1 MVQLII
7 GTKSI
12 GKMEHVLKTYLWME
26 RNWLLKIAAH
36 TDSSPF
42 LNAKY
47 IKQYRY
53 FNFKNVSITILKPI
67 WCSVHRGQKSI
78 DGKKKRL
85 TAPTNWRTT

>member
-1 MVQLII
+1 
-7 GTKSI
+7 
-12 GKMEHVLKTYLWME
+12 MEHVLKTYLWME
-26 RNWLLKIAAH
+26 RNWLLKISAH

-47 IKQYRY
+47 IRQGTSIL
-53 FNFKNVSITILKPI
+53 KNVAITILKPI